1 MAFHNNPK
9 IVTDGMVL
17 CADAN
22 ASLSY
27 PDAYDI
33 NEGWEDY
40 NSNQA
45 HYRILAKDSVELLD
59 TSANWIG
66 YFNCNIDSAA
76 DWAVMFD
83 YVAESGSPTFYLDND
98 GVDNNEYNT
107 TIVASTTKQSF
118 SLVKNMSTTGNAKFY
133 FRLGSV
139 GAGNVTI
146 SNFRFTRNVWANL
159 LAGSGGGVP
168 LQDTDANF
176 TLYNGPTIKN
186 WGLNGPRYFAFDDTD
201 DYGRTVDTMVPTAN
215 DTPLTL
221 EAWAMTVD
229 TSSGWQTVLG
239 IHGTYTQIGFNNGYF
254 YAGRN
259 GGGGNTFLSG
269 ISISAN
275 VWYHMALTINSA
287 KIGIG
292 YLNGVQ
298 VNTGSVG
305 TGTGTN
311 GRFNLASYN
320 GTGAEVLDGNIGAV
334 RAYTKILGPD
344 EILQNFNAQRSMYGK

>member
-33 NEGWEDY
+33 NEGWEEYD
-40 NSNQA
+40 NQKA
-45 HYRILAKDSVELLD
+45 NYIVLGKDSVELLD
-59 TSANWIG
+59 TYASWIG
-66 YFNCNIDSAA
+66 YFNSNIDSAT

-118 SLVKNMSTTGNAKFY
+118 SLVKNMSTTGNARFY

-159 LAGSGGGVP
+159 LSAP
-168 LQDTDANF
+168 LFPNLQDTDANF

-239 IHGTYTQIGFNNGYF
+239 IHNTWTQIGFLNGYF
-254 YAGRN
+254 KPGRN
-259 GGGGNTFLSG
+259 GGGGNTWVAQ
-269 ISISAN
+269 IAISAN
-275 VWYHMALTINSA
+275 VWYHMALTLNSA
-287 KIGIG
+287 KIGTA
-292 YLNGVQ
+292 YLDGVQ
-298 VNTGSVG
+298 VGQATVG

-344 EILQNFNAQRSMYGK
+344 DILQNFNAQRSMYGK